1 VVTSYKGGD
10 RTAPIF
16 TGDPAGHPL
25 SGLLPEDLAKQI
37 IERVQNSL
45 KTGRTE
51 LFESSLPVAG
61 VVRAFEGRVIYSG
74 SDEALV
80 IMRDFTERKQRE
92 KALEESERWYRILF
106 NSGDDAVFVHGLSG
120 KGELTRFVD
129 ANEVACRKLGYTRQE
144 FLGLLPHQL
153 LAPESARD
161 DETLVQKLKT
171 DKHVLY
177 EATLQSKDGRKL
189 PVAVNSHL
197 IEFNNAATVIS
208 FARDLTDRKHVEE
221 LQKTTRSIVLAMAT
235 IVDVR
240 DPYTAGHQ
248 RRVAVLACAIGR
260 ELGLPKERIDGLEMA
275 GDIHDIGKIRVPAEI
290 LSKPGKL
297 TAPEMEIIRTHAEVG
312 YEILKSIEFPWPVA
326 RIVRQHHERLD
337 GSGYPDHLKGD
348 QILLESRIICVADV
362 VEAMSTHRPYRPGL
376 GMDKALAEIT
386 EKRGTYYDPAVVDA
400 CLRVIRSGFRIE

>member
-1 VVTSYKGGD
+1 
-10 RTAPIF
+10 
-16 TGDPAGHPL
+16 
-25 SGLLPEDLAKQI
+25 
-37 IERVQNSL
+37 
-45 KTGRTE
+45 
-51 LFESSLPVAG
+51 
-61 VVRAFEGRVIYSG
+61 
-74 SDEALV
+74 
-80 IMRDFTERKQRE
+80 
-92 KALEESERWYRILF
+92 
-106 NSGDDAVFVHGLSG
+106 
-120 KGELTRFVD
+120 
-129 ANEVACRKLGYTRQE
+129 
-144 FLGLLPHQL
+144 
-153 LAPESARD
+153 
-161 DETLVQKLKT
+161 
-171 DKHVLY
+171 
-177 EATLQSKDGRKL
+177 
-189 PVAVNSHL
+189 
-197 IEFNNAATVIS
+197 
-208 FARDLTDRKHVEE
+208 
-221 LQKTTRSIVLAMAT
+221 MAT